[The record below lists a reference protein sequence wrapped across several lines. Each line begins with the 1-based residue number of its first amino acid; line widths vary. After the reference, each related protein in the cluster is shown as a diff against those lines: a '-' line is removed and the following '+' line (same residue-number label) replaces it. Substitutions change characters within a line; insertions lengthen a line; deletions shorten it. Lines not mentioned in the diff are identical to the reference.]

1 MKHFKSVQILSNF
14 RMSSPL
20 HKRKEPLL
28 KTFWRR
34 FCTNT
39 QQSAITHVQSEAERS
54 IIIKWKNR
62 LYV

>member
-1 MKHFKSVQILSNF
+1 
-14 RMSSPL
+14 MSSPPL
-20 HKRKEPLL
+20 HKRKAPLL

-39 QQSAITHVQSEAERS
+39 QQSAVTHVQAETERS